1 MKSEELKTLQNS
13 VLEQLYLDFDIHARL
28 SEDPIEF
35 PWRYDKPAE
44 REIAG
49 FLSATLA
56 FGRINLFKPVIEK
69 LLNLGKGS
77 LLSFVMDFQPAR
89 DRSLLSGIYYRIW
102 TEDDLA
108 GLIYAIKTVLIRYG
122 SLEKLF
128 MKNYNPALP
137 DLEEAM
143 IAFATAFYDFNP
155 GDIFPSGKISRG
167 FRYFVTSP
175 KNRSACKRLCLFLR
189 WMVRKGAPDFG
200 LWKGIEPSKLIIP
213 LDVHL
218 FRVSRFMKLT
228 RYKTAGWKSAM
239 EITARL
245 RELEPDDPLKFDFP
259 LCHFSISEQCP
270 VAQPFPKNGNVC
282 RVCSIRGKC
291 YFLRTGKTGTEKPL
305 KALSP
310 AQE

>member
-1 MKSEELKTLQNS
+1 MSKRHIPLL
-13 VLEQLYLDFDIHARL
+13 
-28 SEDPIEF
+28 
-35 PWRYDKPAE
+35 
-44 REIAG
+44 
-49 FLSATLA
+49 FLVAA
-56 FGRINLFKPVIEK
+56 
-69 LLNLGKGS
+69 
-77 LLSFVMDFQPAR
+77 
-89 DRSLLSGIYYRIW
+89 
-102 TEDDLA
+102 LA

-137 DLEEAM
+137 DLEDAM
-143 IAFATAFYDFNP
+143 IAFAAAFYDFNP

-228 RYKTAGWKSAM
+228 RYNTAGWKSAK

-270 VAQPFPKNGNVC
+270 AAQPFPRNGNVC
-282 RVCSIRGKC
+282 RICSIRGKC
-291 YFLRTGKTGTEKPL
+291 YFLPDPRHRKQIAAVKKPPMKKIRKGKTGQEKLL

-310 AQE
+310 ARE